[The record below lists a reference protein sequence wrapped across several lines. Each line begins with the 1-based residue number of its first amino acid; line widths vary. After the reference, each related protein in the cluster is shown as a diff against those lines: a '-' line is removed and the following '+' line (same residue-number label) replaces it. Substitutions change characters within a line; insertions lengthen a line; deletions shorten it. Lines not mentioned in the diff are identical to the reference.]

1 MMQRKLIAAL
11 AFVGALGAFPM
22 AAHANHN
29 DRGYGLPGAAG
40 YALFEDDIRYARQ
53 GIRHGVR
60 DGSFSRREAFRLNRE
75 LERNIDLLRFYRNN
89 DGYLSRGEI
98 RDLRR
103 RFAWLQDSMRV
114 AHYRGHA
121 GYWG

>member
-40 YALFEDDIRYARQ
+40 YALFVAAIVVV
-53 GIRHGVR
+53 GVR
-60 DGSFSRREAFRLNRE
+60 DGSFSRREAFRLIRE
-75 LERNIDLLRFYRNN
+75 LERNVDLIRFYRNN

-103 RFAWLQDSMRV
+103 RFAWLQNAVRV
-114 AHYRGHA
+114 AHHRGHA